1 MIKTLFMASTALL
14 MTGVAAPALAQ
25 SAPDWSGPYVG
36 IYGGYAENKS
46 QDDERLVFDRDFDG
60 QFDDTVILNGTTNDA
75 FSPGYCDGRASSNV
89 ATSGCTDKS
98 GGVQAGL
105 LAGYDFQFGNFV
117 VGAVAD
123 ISALDSQRTVTGFST
138 TPANYVFT
146 QELQEMAAIRARVG
160 YAAGPALIYATGGAA
175 YANVENRFS
184 TTNTANSFVEQVND
198 DNMDGWQ
205 AGGGLEWRLAPNL
218 SVTGE
223 YLYTKLENGGDY
235 AVRAGNN
242 GTTPG
247 TNPFILAPNTAGTD
261 IARSEGDFKTH
272 AVRIGMNVRF

>member
-146 QELQEMAAIRARVG
+146 QELESMAAIRARVG

-175 YANVENRFS
+175 YARAENRFS
-184 TTNTANSFVEQVND
+184 TTNTANSFVEQVNED
-198 DNMDGWQ
+198 DLDGWQ
-205 AGGGLEWRLAPNL
+205 AGAGLEWRLAPNL

-223 YLYTKLENGGDY
+223 YLYTSLDGGDY
-235 AVRAGNN
+235 VVRAGNN
-242 GTTPG
+242 GTTPA

-261 IARSEGDFKTH
+261 IARSEGSFDTH